1 MNAFESGL
9 DFPNLPYYM
18 EGDLKLTQSNA
29 ILRHLARKHDL
40 MGQTSAE
47 RARSVK
53 GELDYENGTLTA
65 RSLIRFGRE
74 GALGNLIND

>member
-1 MNAFESGL
+1 
-9 DFPNLPYYM
+9 M

-53 GELDYENGTLTA
+53 GELDYEYGICQSVRLF
-65 RSLIRFGRE
+65 IRFWRE
-74 GALGNLIND
+74 GAFGNLIND